1 MLRFQIGND
10 KVLFLDHK
18 TLQQRKKDDSMKF
31 PYKYANNIIA
41 WETWSRK
48 VLIYRMYLA
57 ECTSNELGQFIKFD
71 PEIYG
76 FMENDFLE

>member
-1 MLRFQIGND
+1 
-10 KVLFLDHK
+10 
-18 TLQQRKKDDSMKF
+18 MKF